1 MVERIDKL
9 DVVFGSLSDPIRRDI
24 LRRVALDELSVNQ
37 VAEPYDVTL
46 AAVSKHL
53 KVLERAKL
61 IVKRRSGKQQLVRLA
76 PAGFVE
82 AGAFLD
88 LYKTQTLARLDSLE
102 RHLRQEEED
111 R

>member
-1 MVERIDKL
+1 MVERTTTL
-9 DVVFGSLSDPIRRDI
+9 DAVFGSLSDPIRRDI

-37 VAEPYDVTL
+37 IAEPYHVTL

-53 KVLERAKL
+53 KVLERARL

-88 LYKTQTLARLDSLE
+88 LYKTQTLARFDSLE
-102 RHLRQEEED
+102 RHLKQEAD